1 MPVERRAYERSTDPA
16 TTARADR
23 PRCNGVGLSIADR
36 QEPRASLSWK
46 SGGLP
51 PYSDADLGRRAARRP
66 ERGTVVNVVVWVVQV
81 LLAVAFLGAGAV
93 KVSQPRHRP
102 STTSAR
108 ASGRRSAST
117 PSCSPWPC
125 WWPGPGSGPTPC
137 DACRQAVRALQDLT
151 AGVQEPVGAVAH
163 GGAGPT
169 GGVMTTAIQA

>member
-51 PYSDADLGRRAARRP
+51 PYSDADRGRRAARRP

-81 LLAVAFLGAGAV
+81 LLAVAFLGAGAMEV
-93 KVSQPRHRP
+93 LAALGLILPAVTGVATVLVPLAAVGLALLMALAAVHHQRKGERQEIGINAILFALAVLVAW
-102 STTSAR
+102 AR
-108 ASGRRSAST
+108 F
-117 PSCSPWPC
+117 
-125 WWPGPGSGPTPC
+125 GPYP
-137 DACRQAVRALQDLT
+137 L
-151 AGVQEPVGAVAH
+151 
-163 GGAGPT
+163 
-169 GGVMTTAIQA
+169 